1 MAKKRGA
8 KRILIL
14 VALLLIGYVV
24 LWVLTPSVDEYYQSG
39 NVIDS
44 GRLELPL
51 LNDEDELIEHT
62 GFALVY
68 NEDHEQA
75 HWVAYQLSR
84 DHVYGNFSRKDNFR
98 EDPTI
103 KTGSATLADYRS
115 SGYDRGHLAPA
126 ADLSY
131 SEESLSDS
139 FYLSNMSPQ
148 APSFNRGIWSTLESY
163 VRSYAATEGLIY
175 VVTGP
180 VLTDGPYKTIGKN
193 KVSVPNYY
201 YKVILD
207 YSEPE
212 KKMIG
217 FVLPNEGSKES
228 LEIFATTVREVE
240 NLTGIDFFYQLPK
253 EEQEILETTYDYSLW
268 ANTEFRATKA
278 EKEAYAA
285 DSSAFIPPAK
295 ESSFYLIV
303 KDKVEELMM
312 LTKKEITLL
321 IRNLVPTLNINFT

>member
-1 MAKKRGA
+1 MAKKRGT
-8 KRILIL
+8 KKILLL
-14 VALLLIGYVV
+14 VALLLIGYVA
-24 LWVLTPSVDEYYQSG
+24 LWFLTPSVEQYYQNG
-39 NVIDS
+39 EALAY
-44 GRLELPL
+44 GRLELPFL
-51 LNDEDELIEHT
+51 EEDQQLIEHT

-68 NEDHEQA
+68 DEEHEQA
-75 HWVAYQLSR
+75 RWVAYQLTR

-103 KTGSATLADYRS
+103 KTGSATLADYRA

-126 ADLSY
+126 GDLSY

-139 FYLSNMSPQ
+139 FYMSNMSPQ
-148 APSFNRGIWSTLESY
+148 EPSFNRGIWSTLESY

-180 VLTDGPYKTIGKN
+180 ILSDSPYKTIGKN
-193 KVSVPNYY
+193 KVSVPDYY

-207 YSEPE
+207 YTEPE

-228 LEIFATTVREVE
+228 LEIFATTVRDVE
-240 NLTGIDFFYQLPK
+240 KLTGIDFFYQLPK
-253 EEQEILETTYDYSLW
+253 VEQELLETAYDYSLW
-268 ANTEFRATKA
+268 PNTEFKVTKA
-278 EKEAYAA
+278 EKEAYAL
-285 DSSAFIPPAK
+285 DN
-295 ESSFYLIV
+295 SSFVPPSKENSVYLIV
-303 KDKVEELMM
+303 KEKVEELMM

-321 IRNLVPTLNINFT
+321 LKSFLYSLNINFT